1 MKNSNNKKFFVFP
14 QLPFIMIAVTV
25 LAIGLFIFTMVSPIV
40 YNRTTLSIVV
50 CSFMLVVL
58 PIVLVIMEILL
69 MWAQISIDENG
80 VTKYLFGKKIKFF
93 SWDEICEIKGLISPI
108 SYAHTSMW
116 IVFCNRLISDEAL
129 KFNVRKKCTI
139 PISRRT
145 KVIEEIMKYKPSKL

>member
-1 MKNSNNKKFFVFP
+1 
-14 QLPFIMIAVTV
+14 MIAVTV

-50 CSFMLVVL
+50 CSIMLVVL
-58 PIVLVIMEILL
+58 PIVLVIMEIVL

-93 SWDEICEIKGLISPI
+93 SWDGICEIKGLSSHIP
-108 SYAHTSMW
+108 YMHPSMW
-116 IVFCNRLISDEAL
+116 IVFCNKPITDEAL

-139 PISRRT
+139 PISRRPE
-145 KVIEEIMKYKPSKL
+145 VIEAIMKYKPNNL